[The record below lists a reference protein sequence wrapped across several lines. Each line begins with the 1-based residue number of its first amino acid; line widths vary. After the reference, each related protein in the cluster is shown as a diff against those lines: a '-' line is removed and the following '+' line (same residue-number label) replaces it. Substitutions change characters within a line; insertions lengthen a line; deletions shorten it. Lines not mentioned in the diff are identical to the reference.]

1 MLPKYQNSKDT
12 KVIPSYLEPTKVV
25 WNYISRA
32 RLKMSLLIEI
42 NPQVGDI
49 HCIMV
54 LPEFNP
60 QFVPCSRS
68 DLSSSWD
75 AYLGH
80 VLSMLLGINEMCL
93 PGRFLMWNV
102 SRKLFHYYN
111 NRSKLVC
118 CEIDFFQKLFEE
130 LHKCQKKSSTHA
142 NVAVFDAHQKF
153 TKEMIHISLNHLAVK
168 IFNFHT
174 LAMEQRKTKT
184 SK

>member
-118 CEIDFFQKLFEE
+118 CEIDFFFKNCL
-130 LHKCQKKSSTHA
+130 KSYTSVRK
-142 NVAVFDAHQKF
+142 NGAHTQ
-153 TKEMIHISLNHLAVK
+153 M
-168 IFNFHT
+168 
-174 LAMEQRKTKT
+174 
-184 SK
+184 